1 MKIFSSDTL
10 KVICV
15 NNIKKSKSVVKPAF
29 SKQIKQKVA
38 PYLLA
43 SILPLTLIQCSTKDN
58 KKSFE
63 SENVSGVKIE
73 YANVNDSTKNAVR
86 NTVNDFRLNISETTF
101 LEDVNIK
108 VNNDDKTKQTTIE
121 LISPNQKHIDKKVVK
136 NNETQMEVLC
146 DIGQLF
152 NDSHKD
158 ENNLLMSDRDYFY
171 LSFKKDCENICKF
184 LKQGGEKYLTETQK
198 ELLLGENG
206 LFDTTKQKNIE
217 QKREEVYSILFAI
230 NAYKK
235 EELPENFK
243 FIKEI
248 FVNSFKA
255 VQSDMQVIL
264 NFEP

>member
-1 MKIFSSDTL
+1 
-10 KVICV
+10 
-15 NNIKKSKSVVKPAF
+15 
-29 SKQIKQKVA
+29 
-38 PYLLA
+38 
-43 SILPLTLIQCSTKDN
+43 
-58 KKSFE
+58 
-63 SENVSGVKIE
+63 
-73 YANVNDSTKNAVR
+73 
-86 NTVNDFRLNISETTF
+86 
-101 LEDVNIK
+101 
-108 VNNDDKTKQTTIE
+108 
-121 LISPNQKHIDKKVVK
+121 
-136 NNETQMEVLC
+136 
-146 DIGQLF
+146 
-152 NDSHKD
+152 
-158 ENNLLMSDRDYFY
+158 MSDRDYFC

-230 NAYKK
+230 NAYKE

-255 VQSDMQVIL
+255 VQNDMQVIL